1 MQQAKPYLIEFEM
14 TAAFQAKVT
23 VSGDRGLLEAFKQQ
37 TSALLSEE
45 GAIQN
50 FQEQYISHDLIYQF
64 EADQGIPFP
73 PFVATSAAF
82 PDLKI
87 TVEWINHRD
96 GVRGN
101 AVIQNG
107 KLAEQYTQAIADSER
122 IGSPVQ
128 LDIAIEENGY
138 LKQAIVFKNIG
149 AGEYA
154 GYILTGRQHALFKI
168 RKQDNQ
174 TVLYVSDGLEAE
186 WAEHWIYNPEN
197 RNNDYRIIV
206 PGEKIEDAL
215 FQVLEALVNDFL
227 DEWVWLA
234 ESPPEDIIIE
244 QQKYERMG
252 LASHQANIKAEK
264 IRKMAGPDTER
275 GNSYRFSTL
284 SNDCAWIKTAI
295 AECWKEQ

>member
-1 MQQAKPYLIEFEM
+1 MQHARPFPIETAM
-14 TAAFQAKVT
+14 TAVFQASVI
-23 VSGDRGLLEAFKQQ
+23 VSGDMGLLEAFKQQ
-37 TSALLSEE
+37 TSVLLSEE
-45 GAIQN
+45 GVIQN
-50 FQEQYISHDLIYQF
+50 FQERYISHDLIYRF
-64 EADQGIPFP
+64 ETDQGIPFP

-101 AVIQNG
+101 AVIQDG
-107 KLAEQYTQAIADSER
+107 KLAEQYTLAIADSER

-138 LKQAIVFKNIG
+138 LRQAIVFKNIG

-174 TVLYVSDGLEAE
+174 TVLYASDGLEAE
-186 WAEHWIYNPEN
+186 WAEHWTYNPES
-197 RNNDYRIIV
+197 RNNDYQEIV

-215 FQVLEALVNDFL
+215 FQMLEALVNDFL

-264 IRKMAGPDTER
+264 IRKMARLDTER